1 MNSIERLIERLI
13 LGGRWLLAVFYLG
26 LGAALCIYALSFV
39 LKFVDVARKVVELEE
54 SDMILAMLGLIDA
67 ALVASLIVM
76 VMISGYENFVSRFE
90 TSSSPE
96 LSWLGKVDAGNLK
109 IKVASSIVAIS
120 SIHLLRVFL
129 NAEHYSNDKILWFT
143 VLHLTFVVSA
153 LMLATLDR
161 IASRGA
167 VHGPNVGSAQART
180 D

>member
-1 MNSIERLIERLI
+1 MNSIELLIEKLI

-39 LKFVDVARKVVELEE
+39 LKFVSVARKVVELEE

-76 VMISGYENFVSRFE
+76 VMISGYQNFVSRFE
-90 TSSSPE
+90 TSSSTE

-120 SIHLLRVFL
+120 SIHLLQVFL
-129 NAEHYSNDKILWFT
+129 NAETYSNDKILWFT

-153 LMLATLDR
+153 LLIATLDR
-161 IASRGA
+161 IASPGT
-167 VHGPNVGSAQART
+167 VLGPNVRSAQAPT

>member
-1 MNSIERLIERLI
+1 MNSIELLIEKLI

-39 LKFVDVARKVVELEE
+39 LKFVSVARKVVDLEE

-76 VMISGYENFVSRFE
+76 VMISGYQNFVSRFE
-90 TSSSPE
+90 TSSSTE

-120 SIHLLRVFL
+120 SIHLLQVFL
-129 NAEHYSNDKILWFT
+129 NAETYSNDKILWFT

-153 LMLATLDR
+153 LLIATLDR
-161 IASRGA
+161 IASQGT
-167 VHGPNVGSAQART
+167 VLGPNVRSAQAPT